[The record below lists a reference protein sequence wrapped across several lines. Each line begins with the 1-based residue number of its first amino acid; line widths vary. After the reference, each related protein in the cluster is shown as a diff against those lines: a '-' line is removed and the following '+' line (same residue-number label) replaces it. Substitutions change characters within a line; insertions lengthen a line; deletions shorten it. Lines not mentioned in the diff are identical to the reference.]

1 MSLDSFPNFQ
11 FDTVS
16 QYGGAPL
23 DDTASVISG
32 YTNGADSL
40 LNGGEPNGH
49 KHPYGN
55 KVEDE
60 FENVLDD
67 FKEGPVDLPPHAC
80 RCADSLLCKGGWLTG
95 SLLVTAVSI
104 TQHPL

>member
-11 FDTVS
+11 FDTAS

-23 DDTASVISG
+23 DDTVSVISG

-40 LNGGEPNGH
+40 LNGSERNGH
-49 KHPYGN
+49 KYQHGS
-55 KVEDE
+55 KVDDE

-67 FKEGPVDLPPHAC
+67 FKDAPVDLPAHAC
-80 RCADSLLCKGGWLTG
+80 RYVSLDSLPYLFGCC
-95 SLLVTAVSI
+95 
-104 TQHPL
+104 

>member
-11 FDTVS
+11 FDTAS
-16 QYGGAPL
+16 QYGGAAL

-40 LNGGEPNGH
+40 LNGPERANGH
-49 KHPYGN
+49 KH
-55 KVEDE
+55 KVDDE

-67 FKEGPVDLPPHAC
+67 FKDGPVDLPPHAC
-80 RCADSLLCKGGWLTG
+80 RCLQPYLLCA
-95 SLLVTAVSI
+95 S
-104 TQHPL
+104 

>member
-11 FDTVS
+11 FDTAS

-23 DDTASVISG
+23 DDTVSVISG
-32 YTNGADSL
+32 YTNGADSF
-40 LNGGEPNGH
+40 LNGQERNGL
-49 KHPYGN
+49 KHSHGN

-67 FKEGPVDLPPHAC
+67 FKDGPVDLPPHAC
-80 RCADSLLCKGGWLTG
+80 RYVC
-95 SLLVTAVSI
+95 
-104 TQHPL
+104 